1 MRILKNRMDTIS
13 KFRAALAGVDNAEP
27 IVEEFAAIAMQEIP
41 QWKLIACTWTN
52 YYSYERGHIDFTPAG
67 LRGVIA
73 PNCAG
78 KTTIIDIISIALFN
92 SPRGKRQD
100 AIRAGEARAD
110 VTLRF
115 DCAGEYVLVR
125 EDTAARAVVTL
136 GRAVGDV
143 VEEICAGQR
152 AVYAA
157 LESLI
162 GTRERFMYLTLYD
175 PAYDLFMLSPLDR
188 QRALPNLL
196 GLASIDET
204 SERYAREAKAHQS
217 ALAALGT
224 PPARVENIPAQPPE
238 LGPRVANRWRDAVA
252 RVPQQAA
259 AEPIPCA
266 IEDLMPRQW
275 PAREI
280 VLAVRAC
287 GFWPTADE
295 LASAGV
301 AGDLPALFAEWK
313 RAEAAAARVAELTQ
327 RTQYSFNP
335 ACECCKR
342 TRGVIAAELADAAA
356 VTYSPTAREDL
367 ARAIVAELRA
377 ERARGPDNLP
387 GKYAYAVAQ
396 ANAEAAADA
405 EWIAQARE
413 IERIGAMRTAAERAN
428 AQRQQYEEAAPQLR
442 AQFTRAQTAAKILK
456 SEEFRTAAARERL
469 SGVIER
475 ANALIAAAAGNFV
488 IRIGPDLD
496 FWIDECAF
504 SAEIT
509 RGSGYQK
516 FLAGV
521 CCRLA
526 LSGFV
531 IIDEGF
537 GVVDPAHLPPLLNML
552 KSTRAFV
559 LAHTEEIASGIDSP
573 IRITKHTGGIIGAA
587 PEPAAA
593 PVPAFILEMIAP
605 TTTGSTSAYECV
617 CGSSIAN
624 TVANISSH
632 NKTVKHRKFMEA
644 QKK

>member
-1 MRILKNRMDTIS
+1 
-13 KFRAALAGVDNAEP
+13 
-27 IVEEFAAIAMQEIP
+27 
-41 QWKLIACTWTN
+41 
-52 YYSYERGHIDFTPAG
+52 
-67 LRGVIA
+67 
-73 PNCAG
+73 
-78 KTTIIDIISIALFN
+78 
-92 SPRGKRQD
+92 
-100 AIRAGEARAD
+100 
-110 VTLRF
+110 
-115 DCAGEYVLVR
+115 
-125 EDTAARAVVTL
+125 
-136 GRAVGDV
+136 
-143 VEEICAGQR
+143 
-152 AVYAA
+152 
-157 LESLI
+157 
-162 GTRERFMYLTLYD
+162 
-175 PAYDLFMLSPLDR
+175 
-188 QRALPNLL
+188 
-196 GLASIDET
+196 
-204 SERYAREAKAHQS
+204 
-217 ALAALGT
+217 
-224 PPARVENIPAQPPE
+224 
-238 LGPRVANRWRDAVA
+238 
-252 RVPQQAA
+252 
-259 AEPIPCA
+259 
-266 IEDLMPRQW
+266 
-275 PAREI
+275 
-280 VLAVRAC
+280 
-287 GFWPTADE
+287 
-295 LASAGV
+295 
-301 AGDLPALFAEWK
+301 
-313 RAEAAAARVAELTQ
+313 
-327 RTQYSFNP
+327 
-335 ACECCKR
+335 
-342 TRGVIAAELADAAA
+342 
-356 VTYSPTAREDL
+356 
-367 ARAIVAELRA
+367 
-377 ERARGPDNLP
+377 
-387 GKYAYAVAQ
+387 
-396 ANAEAAADA
+396 
-405 EWIAQARE
+405 
-413 IERIGAMRTAAERAN
+413 MRTAAERAN

-573 IRITKHTGGIIGAA
+573 IRITKHTGSIIGAA

-632 NKTVKHRKFMEA
+632 NKTAKHRKFMEA